1 MLVEFDLKFL
11 IYSKEEKV
19 ASLTDEESA
28 KYIMLFLLWFIL
40 IHL

>member
-19 ASLTDEESA
+19 SSLTDEESD